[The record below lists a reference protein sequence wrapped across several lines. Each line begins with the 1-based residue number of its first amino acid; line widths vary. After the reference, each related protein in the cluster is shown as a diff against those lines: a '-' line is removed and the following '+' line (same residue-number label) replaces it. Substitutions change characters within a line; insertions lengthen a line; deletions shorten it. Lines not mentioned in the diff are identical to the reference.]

1 MDIAKIKL
9 KYKFLIIN
17 SETDDCDIVKSTR
30 ILSSLLKNKYHVI
43 VSHMFFYRYFNDK
56 NNYVIKNKI
65 IIKKL
70 NW

>member
-1 MDIAKIKL
+1 MQIEQIKN

-17 SETDDCDIVKSTR
+17 HETNENYLVKSNR
-30 ILSSLLKNKYHVI
+30 LISAKLKEKNI
-43 VSHMFFYRYFNDK
+43 IISHMFFYRYFK
-56 NNYVIKNKI
+56 ENNIFIKNKI

>member
-1 MDIAKIKL
+1 MQIEQIKK

-17 SETDDCDIVKSTR
+17 HETNENYLVKSTR
-30 ILSSLLKNKYHVI
+30 LISEKLKEQNI
-43 VSHMFFYRYFNDK
+43 IISHMYFYWYFK
-56 NNYVIKNKI
+56 ENNIFIKDKI

>member
-1 MDIAKIKL
+1 MQIEQIKN

-17 SETDDCDIVKSTR
+17 HETNENYLVKSNR
-30 ILSSLLKNKYHVI
+30 LISAKLKEKNI
-43 VSHMFFYRYFNDK
+43 IISHMFFYRYFK
-56 NNYVIKNKI
+56 ENNIFIKDKI

>member
-1 MDIAKIKL
+1 MQIEQIKN

-17 SETDDCDIVKSTR
+17 HETNENYLVKSTR
-30 ILSSLLKNKYHVI
+30 LISEKLKEQNI
-43 VSHMFFYRYFNDK
+43 IISHMYFYRYFK
-56 NNYVIKNKI
+56 ENNIFIKDKI